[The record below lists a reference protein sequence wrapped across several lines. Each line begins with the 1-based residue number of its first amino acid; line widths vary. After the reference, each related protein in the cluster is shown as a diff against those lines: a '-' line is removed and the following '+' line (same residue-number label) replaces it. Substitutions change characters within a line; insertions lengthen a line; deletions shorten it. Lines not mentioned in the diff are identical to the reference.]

1 MKTTIDGA
9 GRVVIPK
16 ALRDR
21 AGLKPGTELDIR
33 DSDGIIEITPS
44 APRGRVV
51 REGALLV
58 WEPESGAG
66 SVSEEE
72 IVALVEEDRERRLD
86 EVEDRAGL

>member
-1 MKTTIDGA
+1 MKTTIDRA

-21 AGLKPGTELDIR
+21 AGLRPGTELEIR
-33 DSDGIIEITPS
+33 CSNGVIEVAPA

-51 REGALLV
+51 REGAFLV

-66 SVSEEE
+66 TVSEEE
-72 IVALVEEDRERRLD
+72 IVELVEADRERRLD
-86 EVEDRAGL
+86 EIADRTGL